1 MNAVHKSP
9 TSFFNHFEDDRITDS
24 EMFDTLG
31 GIEQNEMIENIA
43 VDDPTFEDTV
53 FDGIVP
59 DWKNKD
65 VDLVAIKTNFPKS
78 HQQIFSVR
86 PFRTFLQFLCI
97 NFKNRIR

>member
-1 MNAVHKSP
+1 MNTLHKNP
-9 TSFFNHFEDDRITDS
+9 ASFFNHFEDDRITDS

-31 GIEQNEMIENIA
+31 GIERNEMIENIA

-65 VDLVAIKTNFPKS
+65 VDLVLVKSNSFKKT
-78 HQQIFSVR
+78 QQIFSVQS
-86 PFRTFLQFLCI
+86 FRTILHFLCI
-97 NFKNRIR
+97 KF